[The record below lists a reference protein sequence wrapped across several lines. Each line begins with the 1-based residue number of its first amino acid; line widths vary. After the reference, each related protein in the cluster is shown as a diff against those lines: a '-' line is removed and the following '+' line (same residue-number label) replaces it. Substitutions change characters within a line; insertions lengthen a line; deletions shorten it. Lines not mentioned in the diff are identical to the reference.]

1 MSRVVATGLWPVHV
15 GAFLFTLGRRP
26 TGSWLPFYFESLEVF
41 YSDTNGNCYCYVHAY
56 TDGYSNIHAYTYCNS
71 DIYSNANGNCYSH
84 SHNYGQ
90 SYGYANSNG
99 ASSNADG
106 DAYGPAEVYPDAAA
120 PSNAAAAPVACRT
133 NWNR

>member
-1 MSRVVATGLWPVHV
+1 MISCSHGSVSRVVATGLWPVHV
-15 GAFLFTLGRRP
+15 GAFLFKLGRRP

-41 YSDTNGNCYCYVHAY
+41 YSDTNGNCYV
-56 TDGYSNIHAYTYCNS
+56 HAYTYCNS

-84 SHNYGQ
+84 SHSYGH

-99 ASSNADG
+99 ASSNACGAAEADT
-106 DAYGPAEVYPDAAA
+106 DATAATDAGA
-120 PSNAAAAPVACRT
+120 SSVACRT